1 MVYYSSTARQSALKR
16 ISELQKVIATIP
28 GDKLDYTSAQ
38 DLNSLLVD
46 LERYIKQEDRTFK
59 SVDK

>member
-1 MVYYSSTARQSALKR
+1 MVYYSSAARQSALKR

-46 LERYIKQEDRTFK
+46 LERYIKQEDRKFK